1 MKLEF
6 GFGAG
11 VQTAEVPEQNLLAVL
26 HANEVPRGLTGEAE
40 VRRALAEP
48 IGSPVWGSW

>member
-11 VQTAEVPEQNLLAVL
+11 VQKVEVPEKNLLGVL
-26 HANEVPRGLTGEAE
+26 HVNRVECGLSGEAE
-40 VRRALAEP
+40 VRRAL
-48 IGSPVWGSW
+48 GWD